1 MSNWH
6 DAEQHAERAQRFY
19 QAGQWER
26 ALEALREAL
35 DVRPDEPAWLYGL
48 ALTLEALGRY
58 AEAADALQRCLDPSV
73 TDAEVLLRLAH
84 DQARAELWRDCIET
98 LERVSAAHPELAA
111 GYAGRIAAYG
121 ALGEHDEAEVM
132 FYLALQAD
140 PEHAPAYDAM
150 ARSLALR
157 HDDDRAAWCWQ
168 EALRLNPDCDGVHR
182 HLALLCV
189 RRGEPFRARRHYQ
202 RQLRLTPDATDVLLE
217 FAALL
222 QQMHRHAE
230 AAEQWRRA
238 LAVDPTLAVA
248 HLRLGEALLHT
259 GHPAAAHD
267 RLERARQL
275 NPDRPGVHLALAA
288 VAQRRGDEE
297 TQRAMLRA
305 ELRREGHTPR
315 ETLRLAAALIDA
327 GLSGEAVRLL
337 TPLLD
342 GADGRWLGDDAAFAA
357 GLHMRG
363 LARLAVG
370 DTAAGFDDCRRCL
383 AADPD
388 HLGALTLLVRLHLSR
403 GDLDRAA
410 ARLGRGLTVAPHDRA
425 LRRLR
430 RRLRAQRVRH
440 AVRRWFRLPA

>member
-1 MSNWH
+1 MSDWH

-48 ALTLEALGRY
+48 GLTLEALGRY

-98 LERVSAAHPELAA
+98 LERVSAAHPEMPA

-168 EALRLNPDCDGVHR
+168 EALRLDPDCDGVHR

-189 RRGEPFRARRHYQ
+189 RRGEPFRARRHFQ
-202 RQLRLTPDATDVLLE
+202 RQLRHTPDATDVLLE

-222 QQMHRHAE
+222 QQMNRHAE

-259 GHPAAAHD
+259 GHLAAAKD

-275 NPDRPGVHLALAA
+275 DPDRPGVHLALAA
-288 VAQRRGDEE
+288 VAQRRGDDE

-315 ETLRLAAALIDA
+315 ETLALAAALGAAALWD
-327 GLSGEAVRLL
+327 EVVRLL

-342 GADGRWLGDDAAFAA
+342 GADGRWLDHDAAFAA

-363 LARLAVG
+363 LARQVAG
-370 DTAAGFDDCRRCL
+370 DHAAALEDGRRCL
-383 AADPD
+383 AVDPE
-388 HLGALTLLVRLHLSR
+388 HLGALTLLAELHLGR
-403 GDLDRAA
+403 GDFARAA
-410 ARLGRGLTVAPHDRA
+410 ARITRGLAAAPHDA
-425 LRRLR
+425 TLRRLR
-430 RRLRAQRVRH
+430 RRLRWAQARH
-440 AVRRWFRLPA
+440 TVRRWFRLPV